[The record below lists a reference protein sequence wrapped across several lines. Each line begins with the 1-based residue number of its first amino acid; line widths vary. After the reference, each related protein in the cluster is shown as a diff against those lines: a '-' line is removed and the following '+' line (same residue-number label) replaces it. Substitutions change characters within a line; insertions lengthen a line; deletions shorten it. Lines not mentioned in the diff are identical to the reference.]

1 MLYLE
6 LISKVF
12 YSMKLNDRLETFYYR
27 LLKMI
32 LSNSMRNM
40 SLNTESYMV
49 SKPLLF
55 LIKTTQLSMPLFFA
69 AEHKVGSKS
78 DSTIPA
84 Y

>member
-6 LISKVF
+6 LKSKVF
-12 YSMKLNDRLETFYYR
+12 NSMKLNDRLETFYYR
-27 LLKMI
+27 LLKKI

-40 SLNTESYMV
+40 SYIHSAIWYQYRYHFSN
-49 SKPLLF
+49 
-55 LIKTTQLSMPLFFA
+55 KTMQLSMPLFFA
-69 AEHKVGSKS
+69 AEHKVGYKS